1 MKYMKV
7 YGAKGLAYSCFFR
20 KTLSSL
26 EEGKITMANERKD
39 IKYQIEHGY
48 KLQTLMH
55 KVNKETL
62 KEQHRKQQKNK
73 ASGIDKVTK
82 DDYDINLEDNIDNL
96 LVRMKKFAYKPQP
109 ARRVEIPKANGKTR
123 PLGIPAYEDRLVQGA
138 MSDIL
143 SEIYE
148 NIFLDCSNGF
158 RPNRNCHRV
167 VKEIN
172 QRIMIN
178 KVNYILEAD
187 IKGFFDNVNH
197 DKLMEFLEHDIQDKN
212 FLRYIKRFLKS
223 GVIENMKYY
232 ETDKGTPQG
241 GLISPVL
248 ANVYLHY
255 VLDLWVEKRVKPIC
269 KGEVYYVRFADD
281 FILMFQYE
289 DEANMVKN
297 ALERRLA
304 KFDLELEKTKTR
316 IIPFGRFKGN
326 DDNFDFLGFTFINGK
341 TNGGKY
347 RVLVTTSKKKL
358 KQKKENARKWLE
370 ENMHGNIIEILEKLK
385 LKLVGHYRYYGING
399 NYKWLLKFYKYI
411 KYTYY
416 RILKKRGQK
425 HPIPYGRYLYYWDA
439 AEMPEPKIYVNIW

>member
-1 MKYMKV
+1 M
-7 YGAKGLAYSCFFR
+7 
-20 KTLSSL
+20 T
-26 EEGKITMANERKD
+26 NERKD

-62 KEQHRKQQKNK
+62 IEQHRKQQKNK

-82 DDYDINLEDNIDNL
+82 EEYELNLEENVDNL
-96 LVRMKKFAYKPQP
+96 LVQMKKFAYVPQP
-109 ARRVEIPKANGKTR
+109 VRRVHIPKANGKTR
-123 PLGIPAYEDRLVQGA
+123 PLGIPAYEDRLVQGVMA
-138 MSDIL
+138 EVL

-148 NIFLDCSNGF
+148 NIFLDSSNGF
-158 RPNRNCHRV
+158 RPNRNCHGVIR
-167 VKEIN
+167 EIN

-197 DKLMEFLEHDIQDKN
+197 DKLMEFLEHTIQDKN

-241 GLISPVL
+241 GLISPIL

-255 VLDLWVEKRVKPIC
+255 VLDLWVEKCVKPIC
-269 KGEVYYVRFADD
+269 KGEVYYIRYADD

-289 DEANMVKN
+289 NEAYIVVE
-297 ALERRLA
+297 ALEKRLL
-304 KFDLELEKTKTR
+304 KVDLELEKTKTR
-316 IIPFGRFKGN
+316 VLPFGRFKGN
-326 DDNFDFLGFTFINGK
+326 DDNFDFLGFTFINSRTK
-341 TNGGKY
+341 GGKY

-358 KQKKENARKWLE
+358 KQKKESAKKWLE
-370 ENMHGNIIEILEKLK
+370 ENMHGNMIEILERLK
-385 LKLVGHYRYYGING
+385 LKLVGHYRYYGVNG
-399 NYKWLLKFYKYI
+399 NYNWLLKLYKYI
-411 KYTYY
+411 KHAYY
-416 RILKKRGQK
+416 KVLKRRGQK
-425 HPIPYGRYLYYWDA
+425 YMIPYDKYLYYWDA
-439 AEMPEPKIYVNIW
+439 IEMPGPKIYVNIW